1 MLNDAEI
8 ALIARE
14 VKTRSGAVLN
24 KDMAGAISI
33 RLQPLARREGFAS
46 VPELIGAARIRQ
58 DGALWNAIADNL
70 AQSETRFFRDR
81 QQFERL
87 RTAILPAALSKRGHE
102 RVRIWSAACATG
114 QEAYS
119 IAMLVDEMRNEG
131 MNPAVE
137 IIATDLS
144 ERLLDKARSGLYT
157 QFEIQ
162 RGLPI
167 RKLIAYFEK
176 AGDLWRISDRLR
188 AGVHFGPHNLMKHPG
203 ELGQFDVIML
213 AHVLPAF
220 DHETRIDV
228 LRRVADALTPGGVL
242 MLGSGETLPEG
253 CDTFTLEAGIARKTA
268 PAERIAAA

>member
-8 ALIARE
+8 ALVARE
-14 VKTRSGAVLN
+14 VKTRSGAVLT

-33 RLQPLARREGFAS
+33 RLQPLARRENFAT
-46 VPELIGAARIRQ
+46 VPEMLGAARTRA

-81 QQFERL
+81 KQFERL
-87 RTAILPAALSKRGHE
+87 RTQILPAVIASRGNE

-131 MNPAVE
+131 ISANVE

-144 ERLLDKARSGLYT
+144 ERLLEKARTGLYT

-167 RKLIAYFEK
+167 RKLISYFEK
-176 AGDLWRISDRLR
+176 SGDLWRISDRLR
-188 AGVHFGPHNLMKHPG
+188 ASVKFAPHNLMKHPG
-203 ELGQFDVIML
+203 ELGQFDIIML
-213 AHVLPAF
+213 ANVLPSF
-220 DHETRIDV
+220 DSETRIDV
-228 LRRVADALTPGGVL
+228 LRRIGEALTPNGVL
-242 MLGSGETLPEG
+242 LLGANETLPEG
-253 CDTFTLEAGIARKTA
+253 CGFTHDAGIARKATA
-268 PAERIAAA
+268 APRIAAA

>member
-1 MLNDAEI
+1 MLNDAEV

-14 VKTRSGAVLN
+14 VKTRSGAVLTR
-24 KDMAGAISI
+24 DMGGAIAI

-46 VPELIGAARIRQ
+46 VPELIGAARIRP

-70 AQSETRFFRDR
+70 AQSDTRFFRDR
-81 QQFERL
+81 GQFEKL
-87 RTAILPAALSKRGHE
+87 RIQILPNAIARRAHE

-119 IAMLVDEMRNEG
+119 IAMIVDEMRNEG
-131 MNPAVE
+131 LNPAVE
-137 IIATDLS
+137 IVATDLS
-144 ERLLDKARSGLYT
+144 ERLLDKARAGLYT

-188 AGVHFGPHNLMKHPG
+188 ACIRFEGFNLMKHPG
-203 ELGQFDVIML
+203 QLGQFDVVVL
-213 AHVLPAF
+213 AHVLPSF
-220 DHETRIDV
+220 DHETRLDV
-228 LRRVADALTPGGVL
+228 LRRVADALTPDGAL
-242 MLGSGETLPEG
+242 ILGAGETLPEG
-253 CDTFTLEAGIARKTA
+253 CESFTLEGGIARK
-268 PAERIAAA
+268 PAAARVAAA